1 MTTVPFRRTG
11 VPLLTTLAVLV
22 VGACT
27 PAAPPAGPAPVE
39 APPRAEVAPPPPT
52 EVVEDVPVAVYDLPV
67 VSNLRVSDEL
77 NFLVSERPEVL
88 RTWMARGVFY
98 QPFIESVLAEH
109 GLPVD
114 LYFLAMIESG
124 FVPTAR
130 SHAGAVGMWQFMPAT
145 GRSEGL
151 RIDAYVDERRDPV
164 RSTRAAARHLV
175 RLHRHFNDWSLA
187 TAAYNAG
194 AGRVSRGMERFAA
207 RDFWDLANRGDLAR
221 ETRQYVPR
229 LYAVTMAGRNPE
241 RFGLPT
247 PRAEATF
254 SFDSVL
260 VSDSV
265 PLSALAEL
273 GGLEP
278 AQLERLN
285 PHILKPATPPGE
297 YVVWVPSGSGELAQA
312 AYESARSNGHLR
324 PTRLVGEPLAEPP
337 RRVDPAPQATPP
349 ARPVAAAAPESVEP
363 AGGARVH
370 EVGEGENLWGIAR
383 RYGVSISALEAA
395 NELAGPV
402 RSGDRLVI
410 PAAEQP
416 ARTANAGGGGSE
428 LHRVEAG
435 ETLWRISQQY
445 GVAVEA
451 LRVRNGLAE
460 EDPLR
465 VGQEL
470 QIPR

>member
-1 MTTVPFRRTG
+1 MTIAPLRRTG
-11 VPLLTTLAVLV
+11 VPLLTTLTLLA

-27 PAAPPAGPAPVE
+27 PAAPPAAPAPVE
-39 APPRAEVAPPPPT
+39 APPRTEVQPPAVI
-52 EVVEDVPVAVYDLPV
+52 EVVEDVPVAGYDLPI

-164 RSTRAAARHLV
+164 RSTRAAAQHLA
-175 RLHRHFNDWSLA
+175 RLYRHFGDWSLA

-229 LYAVTMAGRNPE
+229 LYAVTMAGRDPE

-260 VSDSV
+260 VTDSV

-278 AQLERLN
+278 AQIERLN

-297 YVVWVPSGSGELAQA
+297 YVVWVPSGSGQLAQA
-312 AYESARSNGHLR
+312 AYESARSNGALR
-324 PTRLVGEPLAEPP
+324 PTRLVGEPLAEPA
-337 RRVDPAPQATPP
+337 RRPEPAPRAAPP
-349 ARPVAAAAPESVEP
+349 TRSVAAHTPKP
-363 AGGARVH
+363 AEEVSGARVH
-370 EVGEGENLWGIAR
+370 EVLEGENLWGIAR
-383 RYGVSISALEAA
+383 RHGVPISALEAA
-395 NELAGPV
+395 NQLSGPV

-410 PAAEQP
+410 PEAAALP
-416 ARTANAGGGGSE
+416 TANAGGGGGSE
-428 LHRVEAG
+428 LHRVEPG

-451 LRVRNGLAE
+451 LRARNGLAE

-470 QIPR
+470 RIPR